1 MAMSLFQF
9 PINKAIRL
17 EEFENLHSQA
27 TLQVSFIIY
36 LSCNIDLEKR
46 DLDFICFF
54 RFVYFLKIVGYLL
67 FEECYVQVSIMLEKV
82 GLTWRRQIGKFTK
95 FQSYRN

>member
-1 MAMSLFQF
+1 MSLFQF

-36 LSCNIDLEKR
+36 PYGNFPWKFMKKTHGKLMSFPWECVPNTH
-46 DLDFICFF
+46 DFSMGFF
-54 RFVYFLKIVGYLL
+54 HRFSMENSWFFIL
-67 FEECYVQVSIMLEKV
+67 
-82 GLTWRRQIGKFTK
+82 QITI
-95 FQSYRN
+95 